1 MSFRRIKRKLIVL
14 RLLKARTGVKRAEI
28 LKKDKILGGM
38 GENCWWEPFKIP
50 SEPDLVFIGNNVNV
64 ATEVKFINHDLT
76 SKMFRNMYTD
86 KHYTMRKG
94 KINIGNNVF
103 IGAGTTIL
111 YDVNIGNNVIIGAG
125 SIVTHDIPDNT
136 VVAGIPAKFI
146 KTFDEYKE
154 YMDKNCIE

>member
-14 RLLKARTGVKRAEI
+14 RLLKAKTGIKRAEI
-28 LKKDKILGGM
+28 LRKDKILGSI

-50 SEPDLVFIGNNVNV
+50 SEPELVYIGNNVNI

-76 SKMFRNMYTD
+76 SIMFRNMYPE
-86 KHYTMRKG
+86 KNYVMRKG

-103 IGAGTTIL
+103 IGAGATVL

-125 SIVTHDIPDNT
+125 SIVTHDIPDNS
-136 VVAGIPAKFI
+136 VVAGIPAKYI
-146 KTFDEYKE
+146 KSFDEYKS
-154 YMDKNCIE
+154 YMDMNCIE

>member
-14 RLLKARTGVKRAEI
+14 RLLKAKTGIKRAEI
-28 LKKDKILGGM
+28 LRKDKILGSI

-50 SEPDLVFIGNNVNV
+50 SEPELVYIGNNVNI

-76 SKMFRNMYTD
+76 SIMFRNMYPG
-86 KHYTMRKG
+86 KNYVMRKG

-103 IGAGTTIL
+103 IGAGATVL

-125 SIVTHDIPDNT
+125 SIVTHDIPDNS
-136 VVAGIPAKFI
+136 VVAGIPAKYI
-146 KTFDEYKE
+146 KSFDEYKS
-154 YMDKNCIE
+154 YMDMKCIE